1 MNTPATMSLVP
12 GAEVLFL
19 GRPHRIAQAVDF
31 DEVLLRDLE
40 TKQVVR
46 AKLAELQII
55 QPLSEALRPDL
66 LSVPEPD
73 WSEAERRQA
82 VILPLLGQRGRTRG
96 HVVARAAEFGL
107 HANTL
112 YKWLKAYESAGLVTA
127 LLPKRQRKD
136 KGATKLQAEIEA
148 IIEDVIKTEYLTT
161 QRKSKQWICN
171 EVRRRCTAAGI
182 EPPHAN
188 TVRNR
193 LKTLPAELAVA
204 KRQGRKVAEQAYAPI
219 EGSFPGAEAPLAVV
233 QVDHTKL
240 DLILVDDVHR
250 RAIGRPW
257 ITLAI
262 DVFSRM
268 VAGFYVSFDP
278 PGALSTGLCLTHAI
292 LPKDSWLA
300 KRGIDAAWPCYGLP
314 RKLHMDNAREFRGQ
328 MLERACRQYGIDIEW
343 RPVARPHFG
352 AHIERLLGTLSTE
365 IKTLPG
371 TTFSNVKER
380 GDYDSVGKAALT
392 LSEFEEWLTTYIV
405 KVYHLRMHSGIGM
418 PPMAMYRKGIFGDDR
433 QPGVGLPAR
442 IQDEDRLRLD
452 LMPFEERTVQDY
464 GVVIDEIHY
473 YSDVLRRWINAADPQ
488 KPKYKRKFMFRRDP
502 RDISAIWFYDPELG
516 EYYAIPYRDTSH
528 PPISVWEL
536 REAKKVLDQQ
546 GRQHVDESAIF
557 EAYEHMREIERA
569 AQAKTTSARRAQ
581 QRRKLAFEAQ
591 KPQRSTTLPVV
602 EAAGDR
608 GADLPSIQPF
618 DELDDMA

>member
-1 MNTPATMSLVP
+1 MNTLTQTAFIP
-12 GAEVLFL
+12 GTEVLFL

-40 TKQVVR
+40 TKQLVR
-46 AKLAELQII
+46 AKLADLQTA
-55 QPLSEALRPDL
+55 QPMPVIPRPDL
-66 LSVPEPD
+66 LAIPESD

-82 VILPLLGQRGRTRG
+82 IILPLLGQCRRKRDD
-96 HVVARAAEFGL
+96 VVARAAEFGL

-112 YKWLKAYESAGLVTA
+112 YKWLKAYESARLITA
-127 LLPKRQRKD
+127 LLPKQQRKD
-136 KGATKLQAEIEA
+136 KGAIKLQAEIEA

-161 QRKSKQWICN
+161 QKKSKQWICN
-171 EVRRRCTAAGI
+171 EVRRRCSAAGI
-182 EPPHAN
+182 APPHAN

-193 LKTLPAELAVA
+193 LKTLPAELTVA
-204 KRQGRKVAEQAYAPI
+204 KRQGRKAAEQAYSPV
-219 EGSFPGAEAPLAVV
+219 EGSFPGADAPLAVV
-233 QVDHTKL
+233 QIDHTKL
-240 DLILVDDVHR
+240 DIVLVDDVHR

-257 ITLAI
+257 LTLAI
-262 DVFSRM
+262 DVYSRM

-278 PGALSTGLCLTHAI
+278 PGALSTGLCLAHAI
-292 LPKDSWLA
+292 LPKDQWLV
-300 KRGIDAAWPCYGLP
+300 KRDIDGTWPCCGLP

-328 MLERACRQYGIDIEW
+328 MLERACRQYGVDIEW

-392 LSEFEEWLTTYIV
+392 LSEFEDWLTTYVV

-418 PPMAMYRKGIFGDDR
+418 PPMALYRKGIFGDER

-473 YSDVLRRWINAADPQ
+473 YSDVLRRWINAPDPQ

-516 EYYAIPYRDTSH
+516 QYFAIPYRDTSH

-536 REAKKVLDQQ
+536 REAKKALEEQ

-557 EAYEHMREIERA
+557 NAYERMREIERT
-569 AQAKTTSARRAQ
+569 AQAKTTAARRAQ
-581 QRRKLAFEAQ
+581 QRRKLGLAAP
-591 KPQRSTTLPVV
+591 KP
-602 EAAGDR
+602 R
-608 GADLPSIQPF
+608 GSAMRPIASADDVPLANPPSIKPF

>member
-1 MNTPATMSLVP
+1 MNTRTAISFTP
-12 GAEVLFL
+12 GTEVLFL

-46 AKLAELQII
+46 AKLNDLQIV
-55 QPLSEALRPDL
+55 QPASVMPRPDL
-66 LSVPEPD
+66 LSVEESD

-82 VILPLLGQRGRTRG
+82 ILQPLLGLHGRTRD

-112 YKWLKAYESAGLVTA
+112 YKWLKAYESARLVTA
-127 LLPKRQRKD
+127 LLPKQQRKD
-136 KGATKLQAEIEA
+136 KGVTKLPAEIES

-161 QRKSKQWICN
+161 QKKSKQWISN
-171 EVRRRCTAAGI
+171 EIGRRCSAAGI
-182 EPPHAN
+182 APPHAN

-193 LKTLPAELAVA
+193 LKTLPTELTVA
-204 KRQGRKVAEQAYAPI
+204 KRQGRKAAEQAYSPV
-219 EGSFPGAEAPLAVV
+219 EGHFPGADAPLAVV
-233 QVDHTKL
+233 QIDHTKL
-240 DLILVDDVHR
+240 DIILVDDVHR

-278 PGALSTGLCLTHAI
+278 PGALAAGLCLAHAI
-292 LPKDSWLA
+292 LPKDQWLT
-300 KRGIDAAWPCYGLP
+300 KRGIDGTWPCYGLP

-328 MLERACRQYGIDIEW
+328 MLERACRQYGVDIEW

-380 GDYDSVGKAALT
+380 GDYDSVGKATLT
-392 LSEFEEWLTTYIV
+392 LSEFEEWLTTYVI
-405 KVYHLRMHSGIGM
+405 KVYHLRLHSGIGM
-418 PPMAMYRKGIFGDDR
+418 PPIAMYRKGIFGDEH

-442 IQDEDRLRLD
+442 VQDEDRLRLD
-452 LMPFEERTVQDY
+452 LMPFEERTIQDY

-473 YSDVLRRWINAADPQ
+473 YSDILRRWINAPDQQ

-502 RDISAIWFYDPELG
+502 RDVSSIWFYDPELG
-516 EYYAIPYRDTSH
+516 QYFAIPYRDTSH
-528 PPISVWEL
+528 PPVSVWEL
-536 REAKKVLDQQ
+536 REAKKTLEEQ
-546 GRQHVDESAIF
+546 GRQHVDERAIF
-557 EAYEHMREIERA
+557 DAYERMREIERLAQTNTA
-569 AQAKTTSARRAQ
+569 ATRRAQ
-581 QRRKLAFEAQ
+581 QRRKLGLAA
-591 KPQRSTTLPVV
+591 PRPRGSTPPPSALAETFLPGNP
-602 EAAGDR
+602 EN
-608 GADLPSIQPF
+608 IEPF
-618 DELDDMA
+618 DELDDMV